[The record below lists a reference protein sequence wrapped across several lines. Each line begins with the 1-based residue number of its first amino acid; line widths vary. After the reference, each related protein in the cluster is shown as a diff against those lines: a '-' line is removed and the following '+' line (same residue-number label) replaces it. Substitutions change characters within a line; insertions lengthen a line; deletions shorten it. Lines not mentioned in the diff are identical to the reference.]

1 MSVNV
6 AELPRRYLATA
17 MDWIAPP
24 PHLYVEALNP
34 KVLAFEVGVKR
45 GHKDGALIQ

>member
-1 MSVNV
+1 MWLN
-6 AELPRRYLATA
+6 YLAGIWPLLWTGLR
-17 MDWIAPP
+17 PP

-45 GHKDGALIQ
+45 GHKDGALIR